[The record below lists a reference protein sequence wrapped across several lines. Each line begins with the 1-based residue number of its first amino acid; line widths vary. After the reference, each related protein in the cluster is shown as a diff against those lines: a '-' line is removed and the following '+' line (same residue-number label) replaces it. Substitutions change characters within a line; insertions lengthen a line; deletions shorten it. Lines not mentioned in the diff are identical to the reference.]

1 MSPDAFRNSPG
12 SRANTDKADI
22 FSMVLSQVDKNS
34 VSILVTDA
42 ILDLPAGSSAFFL
55 TKQTQIKSIFE
66 NYLKGFPI
74 RDF

>member
-1 MSPDAFRNSPG
+1 
-12 SRANTDKADI
+12 
-22 FSMVLSQVDKNS
+22 MVLSQVDKNS